1 MNHTHTIGID
11 IGGTNVR
18 VGMVDDKGN
27 CLYSKEIPILAAQ
40 GPQKGIQRI
49 TKLIEEVIAHTAV
62 QPGAIGIGATGLI
75 DLDRGAII
83 NPWTLPT
90 WDDVEIT
97 EPLAQHFGI
106 PVWLENDADAAA
118 AGEHWVGAGEGF
130 RHVTMFTFGTGV
142 GTANV
147 IDGAIYRGHDKTHTE
162 GGHLPIDPSGP
173 ECFCG
178 GFGCWEVL
186 CAGPGIANITRSR
199 VANSG
204 SSLLQMVSDIDQI
217 TSEMVVEAAR
227 NGDSFSKQIIQETAR
242 YIGLGI
248 VSYMWIL
255 MPDCVVLGGGIIR
268 AYDLLQNEV
277 ERVVKQHSKVYPI
290 NDLPIRVAKLGQ
302 LAGVIGAARCAMNQF
317 YKEG

>member
-1 MNHTHTIGID
+1 MSERFTIGID

-18 VGMVDDKGN
+18 VGMVTSSGQ

-40 GPQKGIQRI
+40 GPAKGIQRI
-49 TKLIEEVIAHTAV
+49 TNLIEEVIAHTKL
-62 QPGAIGIGATGLI
+62 QPSAIGIGATGLI

-90 WDDVEIT
+90 WDDVVIVK
-97 EPLAQHFGI
+97 PLQDHFGI

-118 AGEHWVGAGEGF
+118 MGENWVGAGEGY

-147 IDGAIYRGHDKTHTE
+147 INGQVYRGHLNTHTE
-162 GGHLPIDPSGP
+162 GGHLPLDPNGP

-178 GFGCWEVL
+178 GNGCWEVL
-186 CAGPGIANITRSR
+186 CAGPGIAAITKAR
-199 VANSG
+199 VVNTHSM
-204 SSLLQMVSDIDQI
+204 LLTMVSSVDDI

-227 NGDSFSKQIIQETAR
+227 KGDEFSQTILKETAR

-255 MPDCVVLGGGIIR
+255 LPDCVVLGGGIIR
-268 AYDLLQNEV
+268 SYDLLQDEV
-277 ERVVKQHSKVYPI
+277 ERVIKQHSKVYPI
-290 NDLPIRVAKLGQ
+290 HQLPIRVAKLGQ
-302 LAGVIGAARCAMNQF
+302 LAGVIGGARCAINQF
-317 YKEG
+317 YKEE

>member
-1 MNHTHTIGID
+1 MSQEHTIGID

-18 VGMVDDKGN
+18 VGMVTSAGK

-40 GPQKGIQRI
+40 GPAKGIQRI
-49 TKLIEEVIAHTAV
+49 TRLIEEVLHHTGVPAS
-62 QPGAIGIGATGLI
+62 AIGIGATGLI

-97 EPLAQHFGI
+97 KPLQDHFGI

-118 AGEHWVGAGEGF
+118 VGEAWIGAGQGF

-147 IDGAIYRGHDKTHTE
+147 INGQVYRGHDKTHTE
-162 GGHLPIDPSGP
+162 GGHLPIDPNGP

-178 GFGCWEVL
+178 GNGCWEVL
-186 CAGPGIANITRSR
+186 CAGPGIANITKNR
-199 VANSG
+199 VANTNSM
-204 SSLLQMVSDIDQI
+204 LLRMTDNIDGI
-217 TSEMVVEAAR
+217 SSEMVVEAAR
-227 NGDSFSKQIIQETAR
+227 KGDPFSQTIVKETAR

-248 VSYMWIL
+248 VSYMWVL
-255 MPDCVVLGGGIIR
+255 LPDCVVLGGGIIR
-268 AYDLLQNEV
+268 DYDLLQDEV
-277 ERVVKQHSKVYPI
+277 ERVIQQHSKVYPI
-290 NDLPIRVAKLGQ
+290 HTLPVRVARLGQ
-302 LAGVIGAARCAMNQF
+302 LAGLIGGARCAMNQF